1 MLPPMTVYQGTNMYS
16 TWGRYGPKDSV
27 FGVSSSGWFDRISF
41 NKFFDEVREPIEEN
55 KFYKNY

>member
-1 MLPPMTVYQGTNMYS
+1 MTVYQGTNMYS